1 MEPVAV
7 TGLVQLLAFYRNK
20 LVFYATCPQDPNH
33 GCQGTR
39 VPSTG
44 MSASLN
50 SYINVMIPYVSGNR
64 GSRLRQ
70 VAGRL
75 QLTESGSKSR
85 LWLTESVHVVG
96 QLTVLLLCLF
106 LFIAGHR
113 FIGRALV
120 L

>member
-1 MEPVAV
+1 MCESLRHALRVLAVA
-7 TGLVQLLAFYRNK
+7 GA
-20 LVFYATCPQDPNH
+20 APAAEI
-33 GCQGTR
+33 GTHR
-39 VPSTG
+39 SDG
-44 MSASLN
+44 AA
-50 SYINVMIPYVSGNR
+50 VSGNR

-85 LWLTESVHVVG
+85 LWLTESVHVDG

-106 LFIAGHR
+106 PFIAGHR